1 MRGKSFA
8 AIPALVM
15 FVSGMLPTV
24 IAAKT
29 LAQRDADQ
37 AHKTFIA
44 DAGDVA
50 STLKLGIH
58 QAEGLVINSGAY
70 VASKPR
76 TTPAAFARWG
86 GSARVLQRYPELR
99 ALGVIELVPARE
111 LGAFRARMLAN
122 PILPASRQPT
132 ASRRQFQVLPQ
143 GRRPYYCLA
152 AAGVVRSPVTQL
164 PPGLDYCAIGPT
176 LLRSRDSGKTT
187 YVPFK
192 EGSVTTMAVQTP
204 VYRGAPAPSTLPA
217 RHKAFMGWLGATLS
231 PEELLT
237 QALQSRRHIAVTFRY
252 RARGSDVTFSSG
264 AAPAGAQTTTV
275 NLRNGWTVGFAAPG
289 ARGIF
294 SDRSALTSLGA
305 GTALSLLAVVLM
317 FVIKTAQTRA
327 QSLVRERTSEL
338 AYQAQHDT
346 LTGLPNRALMLDQAE
361 RLLAQGRLAAA
372 MFIDLDGFKQVNDGF
387 GHAAGDAL
395 LKAVGGRLRGAV
407 REQDI
412 VARLGGD
419 EFVVLLDAAAGDTK
433 PQALA
438 QRIVR
443 SVREPIRMPHGMIL
457 SVSAS
462 VGLSTLARA
471 SVSDFLN
478 DADVAVYAAKE
489 AGKGCYKLFEPG
501 MESATGAGVKARR
514 GRAPTRQDESDRV
527 A

>member
-1 MRGKSFA
+1 MRAKRSFA
-8 AIPALVM
+8 AITALVI
-15 FVSGMLPTV
+15 FIAGMLPTV
-24 IAAKT
+24 IAART
-29 LAQRDADQ
+29 LAQRDAAR
-37 AHKTFIA
+37 AHTSFVG

-50 STLKLGIH
+50 STLKLGIE
-58 QAEGLVINSGAY
+58 QVEGLVVNASAY
-70 VASKPR
+70 VASRPH
-76 TTPAAFARWG
+76 TTPAAFARWA

-99 ALGVIELVPARE
+99 ALGLIELVPERE
-111 LGAFRARMLAN
+111 LGTFRARMLAD
-122 PILPASRQPT
+122 PILPASRQPKG
-132 ASRRQFQVLPQ
+132 SRGQFRVLPE

-152 AAGVVRSPVTQL
+152 AAGVVRSQVTEL

-176 LLRSRDSGKTT
+176 LLRSRDSGEPT
-187 YVPFK
+187 YVPFR
-192 EGSVTTMAVQTP
+192 EGNVTTMAVQTP
-204 VYRGAPAPSTLPA
+204 VYGGAAAASTVTA
-217 RHKAFMGWLGATLS
+217 RRMAFMGWLGATLS
-231 PEELLT
+231 PEQLLT
-237 QALQSRRHIAVTFRY
+237 EALQSRRHMAVTFRY
-252 RARGSDVTFSSG
+252 HAGGSDVTFRSG
-264 AAPAGAQTTTV
+264 AAPAGAQTTAM
-275 NLRNGWTVGFAAPG
+275 NLHNGWTVVFAAPG

-294 SDRSALTSLGA
+294 SDRGALAALGA
-305 GTALSLLAVVLM
+305 GTLLCLLVVLL
-317 FVIKTAQTRA
+317 FVIRTAQMRA

-346 LTGLPNRALMLDQAE
+346 LTGLSNRALMLDQAE

-372 MFIDLDGFKQVNDGF
+372 MFIDVDGFKQVNDSF

-395 LKAVGGRLRGAV
+395 LKAVAGRLRGAV
-407 REQDI
+407 RERDI

-419 EFVVLLDAAAGDTK
+419 EFVVLLDASAGDTK

-438 QRIVR
+438 QRIVQ
-443 SVREPIRMPHGMIL
+443 SVREPIRLHDGMMV

-501 MESATGAGVKARR
+501 MESAAGAGVKARR
-514 GRAPTRQDESDRV
+514 KRAPARQVESDRV